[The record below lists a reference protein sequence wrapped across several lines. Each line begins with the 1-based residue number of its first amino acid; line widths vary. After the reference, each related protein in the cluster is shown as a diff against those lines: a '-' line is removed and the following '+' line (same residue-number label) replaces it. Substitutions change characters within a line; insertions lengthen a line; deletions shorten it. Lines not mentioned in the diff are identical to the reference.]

1 MPVRRTASLIRPR
14 GSNSVPLGLPTRV
27 INTTEAYADLTT
39 RRGWTFADWKEWLT
53 GLLEE
58 QLLAP
63 S

>member
-1 MPVRRTASLIRPR
+1 MDII
-14 GSNSVPLGLPTRV
+14 RV